1 LTAPHPAPTD
11 NEISKTATVPS
22 LEKHIY
28 LASRSARRR
37 DLLKQMGVN
46 FEMLLL
52 REGAGRDAD
61 FDESEL
67 PGETPREYV
76 VRVAR
81 LKAEAGWLRLEQRRL
96 IRHPVLA
103 ADTTVAL
110 GDTIL
115 AKPTDREDAVAML
128 KQLSGTVHH
137 VYTALAI
144 KLYDSLQEA
153 LSVTEVR
160 FRELSDDEIRRYIA
174 TGEPLDK
181 AGAYG
186 IQGKASIFIES
197 INGSYTGV
205 VGLPIFETARLL
217 GHFGFQLL

>member
-1 LTAPHPAPTD
+1 M
-11 NEISKTATVPS
+11 PS

-52 REGAGRDAD
+52 REGPGRGAD
-61 FDESEL
+61 FDEVQLS
-67 PGETPREYV
+67 GETPRDYV

-81 LKAEAGWLRLEQRRL
+81 LKADAGWVRLEQRRL
-96 IRHPVLA
+96 MRHPVLA

-110 GDTIL
+110 GNTIL
-115 AKPTDREDAVAML
+115 AKPADREDAVAML
-128 KQLSGTVHH
+128 KQLSGGLHH
-137 VYTALAI
+137 VYTAVAV
-144 KLYDSLQEA
+144 KFYDSVKEA

-160 FRELSDDEIRRYIA
+160 FRELSDDEIRRYVSS
-174 TGEPLDK
+174 GDPLDK

-186 IQGKASIFIES
+186 IQGKASMFIQS

-205 VGLPIFETARLL
+205 VGLPTFETAQLL
-217 GHFGFQLL
+217 GNFGFQLP

>member
-1 LTAPHPAPTD
+1 LTAHPAPTD
-11 NEISKTATVPS
+11 NEISTTAIVPS

-61 FDESEL
+61 FNESEL

-96 IRHPVLA
+96 MRHPVLA

-115 AKPTDREDAVAML
+115 AKPADREDAVAML

-137 VYTALAI
+137 VYTAVAI
-144 KLYDSLQEA
+144 KFYDSLKEA

-160 FRELSDDEIRRYIA
+160 FRELSDDEIRRFVA

-186 IQGKASIFIES
+186 IQGKASMFIET

>member
-1 LTAPHPAPTD
+1 M
-11 NEISKTATVPS
+11 PS

-52 REGAGRDAD
+52 REGPGRSAD
-61 FDESEL
+61 FDEVQL
-67 PGETPREYV
+67 PGETPRDYV
-76 VRVAR
+76 IRVAR
-81 LKAEAGWLRLEQRRL
+81 LKADAGWVRLEQRRL
-96 IRHPVLA
+96 MRHPVLA

-110 GDTIL
+110 GNTIL
-115 AKPTDREDAVAML
+115 AKPADREDAVAML
-128 KQLSGTVHH
+128 KQLSGGLHH
-137 VYTALAI
+137 VYTAVAV
-144 KLYDSLQEA
+144 KFYDSVKET

-160 FRELSDDEIRRYIA
+160 FRELSDDEIRRYVSS
-174 TGEPLDK
+174 GDPLDK

-186 IQGKASIFIES
+186 IQGKASMFIQS

-205 VGLPIFETARLL
+205 VGLPTFETAQLL
-217 GHFGFQLL
+217 GNFGFQLP

>member
-1 LTAPHPAPTD
+1 LTAHPAPTD
-11 NEISKTATVPS
+11 NETSKTATVPS

-52 REGAGRDAD
+52 REGPGRDAD
-61 FDESEL
+61 FNESEL

-96 IRHPVLA
+96 MRHPVLA

-115 AKPTDREDAVAML
+115 AKPADREDAVAML

-137 VYTALAI
+137 VYTAVAI
-144 KLYDSLQEA
+144 KFYDSLKEA

-160 FRELSDDEIRRYIA
+160 FRELSDDEIRRFVA

-186 IQGKASIFIES
+186 IQGKASMFIET

-205 VGLPIFETARLL
+205 VGLPVFETARLL

>member
-1 LTAPHPAPTD
+1 M
-11 NEISKTATVPS
+11 PS

-61 FDESEL
+61 FNESEL
-67 PGETPREYV
+67 PGETPRDYV

-96 IRHPVLA
+96 MRHPVLA

-110 GDTIL
+110 GDNIL
-115 AKPTDREDAVAML
+115 AKPNDREEAVAML

-137 VYTALAI
+137 VYTAVAI
-144 KLYDSLQEA
+144 KVHDSLREA
-153 LSVTEVR
+153 LSVTDVR
-160 FRELSDDEIRRYIA
+160 FRELSDDEIRRFVA

-186 IQGKASIFIES
+186 IQGKASMFIES

>member
-1 LTAPHPAPTD
+1 M
-11 NEISKTATVPS
+11 PS

-52 REGAGRDAD
+52 REGPGRGAD
-61 FDESEL
+61 FDEAQL
-67 PGETPREYV
+67 PGETPRDYV

-81 LKAEAGWLRLEQRRL
+81 LKADAGWVRLEQRRL
-96 IRHPVLA
+96 MRHPVLA

-110 GDTIL
+110 GNSIL
-115 AKPTDREDAVAML
+115 SKPVDREDAVAML
-128 KQLSGTVHH
+128 KQLSGSTHQ
-137 VYTALAI
+137 VYTAVAV
-144 KLYDSLQEA
+144 KFYDSVKET

-160 FRELSDDEIRRYIA
+160 IRELTDDEIRRYVSS
-174 TGEPLDK
+174 GDPLDK

-186 IQGKASIFIES
+186 IQGKASMFIES
-197 INGSYTGV
+197 INGSYSGV
-205 VGLPIFETARLL
+205 VGLPMFETAQLL
-217 GHFGFQLL
+217 GNFGFQLP

>member
-1 LTAPHPAPTD
+1 M
-11 NEISKTATVPS
+11 PS

-52 REGAGRDAD
+52 REGPGRGAD
-61 FDESEL
+61 FDEAQL
-67 PGETPREYV
+67 PGEAPRDYV

-81 LKAEAGWLRLEQRRL
+81 LKADAGWVRLEQRRL
-96 IRHPVLA
+96 MRHPVLA

-110 GDTIL
+110 GDSIL
-115 AKPTDREDAVAML
+115 SKPADREDAVAML
-128 KQLSGTVHH
+128 KQLSGSTHQ
-137 VYTALAI
+137 VYTAVAV
-144 KLYDSLQEA
+144 KFYDAVKET

-160 FRELSDDEIRRYIA
+160 IRELSDDEIRRYVSS
-174 TGEPLDK
+174 GDPLDK

-186 IQGKASIFIES
+186 IQGKASMFIES
-197 INGSYTGV
+197 INGSYSGV
-205 VGLPIFETARLL
+205 VGLPVFETAQLL
-217 GHFGFQLL
+217 GNFGFQLP

>member
-1 LTAPHPAPTD
+1 M
-11 NEISKTATVPS
+11 PS

-61 FDESEL
+61 FDESPIGNEL
-67 PGETPREYV
+67 PRDYV

-96 IRHPVLA
+96 MRHPVLA
-103 ADTTVAL
+103 GDTTVAFN
-110 GDTIL
+110 DTIL
-115 AKPTDREDAVAML
+115 AKPKDREDAVAML

-137 VYTALAI
+137 VYTAVAV
-144 KLYDSLQEA
+144 KFHDAMREA

-160 FRELSDDEIRRYIA
+160 LRELSDDEIRRYIA
-174 TGEPLDK
+174 TGDPMDK

-186 IQGKASIFIES
+186 IQGKASMFIES
-197 INGSYTGV
+197 INGSYSGV
-205 VGLPIFETARLL
+205 VGLPVFETSRLL
-217 GHFGFQLL
+217 AHFGFQLL

>member
-1 LTAPHPAPTD
+1 VPA
-11 NEISKTATVPS
+11 

-46 FEMLLL
+46 FEILLL
-52 REGAGRDAD
+52 REGAGRNAD
-61 FDESEL
+61 FNESEL

-96 IRHPVLA
+96 MRHPVLA

-137 VYTALAI
+137 VYTGMAV

-160 FRELSDDEIRRYIA
+160 FRELSDDEIRRYVA

-186 IQGKASIFIES
+186 IQGKASLFIES

-205 VGLPIFETARLL
+205 VGLPVFETARLL

>member
-1 LTAPHPAPTD
+1 M
-11 NEISKTATVPS
+11 PS

-52 REGAGRDAD
+52 REGPGRSAD
-61 FDESEL
+61 FDEVQL
-67 PGETPREYV
+67 PGETPRDYV

-81 LKAEAGWLRLEQRRL
+81 LKADAGWVRLEQRRL
-96 IRHPVLA
+96 MRHPVLA

-110 GDTIL
+110 GNAIL
-115 AKPTDREDAVAML
+115 AKPVDREDAVAML
-128 KQLSGTVHH
+128 KQLSGSTHH
-137 VYTALAI
+137 VYTAVAV
-144 KLYDSLQEA
+144 KFYDSVKET
-153 LSVTEVR
+153 LSATEVR
-160 FRELSDDEIRRYIA
+160 FRELSDDEIRRYVSS
-174 TGEPLDK
+174 GDPLDK

-186 IQGKASIFIES
+186 IQGKASMFIQS

-205 VGLPIFETARLL
+205 VGLPTFETAQLL
-217 GHFGFQLL
+217 GNFGFQLP

>member
-1 LTAPHPAPTD
+1 M
-11 NEISKTATVPS
+11 PS

-52 REGAGRDAD
+52 REGPGRGAD
-61 FDESEL
+61 FDEAQL
-67 PGETPREYV
+67 PGETPRDYV

-81 LKAEAGWLRLEQRRL
+81 LKADAGWERLEQRRL
-96 IRHPVLA
+96 MRHPVLA

-110 GDTIL
+110 GNSIL
-115 AKPTDREDAVAML
+115 SKPTDREDAVAML
-128 KQLSGTVHH
+128 KQLSGSTHQ
-137 VYTALAI
+137 VYTAVAV
-144 KLYDSLQEA
+144 KFYDSVKET

-160 FRELSDDEIRRYIA
+160 IRELTDEEIRRYVSS
-174 TGEPLDK
+174 GDPLDK

-186 IQGKASIFIES
+186 IQGKASMFIES
-197 INGSYTGV
+197 INGSYSGV
-205 VGLPIFETARLL
+205 VGLPVFETAQLL
-217 GHFGFQLL
+217 GNFGFQLP

>member
-1 LTAPHPAPTD
+1 M
-11 NEISKTATVPS
+11 PS

-52 REGAGRDAD
+52 REGPGRSAD
-61 FDESEL
+61 FDEVQL
-67 PGETPREYV
+67 PGETPRDYV

-81 LKAEAGWLRLEQRRL
+81 LKADAGWVRLEQRRL
-96 IRHPVLA
+96 MRHPVLA

-110 GDTIL
+110 GNTIL
-115 AKPTDREDAVAML
+115 AKPADREDAVAML
-128 KQLSGTVHH
+128 KQLSGSTHH
-137 VYTALAI
+137 VYTAVAV
-144 KLYDSLQEA
+144 KFYDSIKET

-160 FRELSDDEIRRYIA
+160 FRELSDDEIRRYVSS
-174 TGEPLDK
+174 GDPLDK

-186 IQGKASIFIES
+186 IQGKASMFIQS

-205 VGLPIFETARLL
+205 VGLPTFETAQLL
-217 GHFGFQLL
+217 GNFGFQLP

>member
-1 LTAPHPAPTD
+1 M
-11 NEISKTATVPS
+11 PS

-61 FDESEL
+61 FDESPIGNEL
-67 PGETPREYV
+67 PRDYV

-96 IRHPVLA
+96 MRHPVLSG
-103 ADTTVAL
+103 DTTVAFN
-110 GDTIL
+110 DTIL
-115 AKPTDREDAVAML
+115 AKPKDREDAVAML
-128 KQLSGTVHH
+128 KALSGTVHL
-137 VYTALAI
+137 VYTAIAV
-144 KLYDSLQEA
+144 KFHESLREA

-160 FRELSDDEIRRYIA
+160 LRELSDDEIRRYVA
-174 TGEPLDK
+174 TGDPMDK

-186 IQGKASIFIES
+186 IQGKASMFIES
-197 INGSYTGV
+197 INGSYSGV
-205 VGLPIFETARLL
+205 VGLPMFETSQLL
-217 GHFGFQLL
+217 SQFGFQLL

>member
-1 LTAPHPAPTD
+1 M
-11 NEISKTATVPS
+11 PS

-52 REGAGRDAD
+52 REGPGRGAD
-61 FDESEL
+61 FDESQL
-67 PGETPREYV
+67 SSETPRDYV

-81 LKAEAGWLRLEQRRL
+81 LKADAGWVRLEQRRL
-96 IRHPVLA
+96 MRHPVLA

-110 GDTIL
+110 GNTIL

-128 KQLSGTVHH
+128 KQLSGSMHH
-137 VYTALAI
+137 VYTAIAV
-144 KLYDSLQEA
+144 KFYDTVKET

-160 FRELSDDEIRRYIA
+160 FRELTDDEIRRYVA
-174 TGEPLDK
+174 SGEPLDK

-186 IQGKASIFIES
+186 IQGKASMFIES
-197 INGSYTGV
+197 INGSYSGV
-205 VGLPIFETARLL
+205 VGLPMFETAQLL
-217 GHFGFQLL
+217 GNFGFQLP

>member
-1 LTAPHPAPTD
+1 M
-11 NEISKTATVPS
+11 PS

-61 FDESEL
+61 FDESQISNES
-67 PGETPREYV
+67 PRDYV

-96 IRHPVLA
+96 MRHPVLSG
-103 ADTTVAL
+103 DTTVAFN
-110 GDTIL
+110 DTIL
-115 AKPTDREDAVAML
+115 AKPKDREDAVAML
-128 KQLSGTVHH
+128 KELSGTVHL
-137 VYTALAI
+137 VYTAVAV
-144 KLYDSLQEA
+144 KFHESLREA

-160 FRELSDDEIRRYIA
+160 LRELSDDEIRRYVA
-174 TGEPLDK
+174 TGDPMDK

-186 IQGKASIFIES
+186 IQGKASMFIES
-197 INGSYTGV
+197 INGSYSGV
-205 VGLPIFETARLL
+205 VGLPMFETSQLL
-217 GHFGFQLL
+217 SQFGFQLL

>member
-1 LTAPHPAPTD
+1 
-11 NEISKTATVPS
+11 VPS

-52 REGAGRDAD
+52 REGPGRSAD
-61 FDESEL
+61 FDEAQL
-67 PGETPREYV
+67 PGETPRDYV

-81 LKAEAGWLRLEQRRL
+81 LKADAGWIRLEQRRL
-96 IRHPVLA
+96 MRHPVLA

-110 GDTIL
+110 GDRIL
-115 AKPTDREDAVAML
+115 AKPADREDAVAML
-128 KQLSGTVHH
+128 KQLSGTLHH
-137 VYTALAI
+137 VYTAVAV
-144 KLYDSLQEA
+144 KFYDSMKEA

-160 FRELSDDEIRRYIA
+160 FRELGDDEIRRYVA
-174 TGEPLDK
+174 SGDPLDK

-186 IQGKASIFIES
+186 IQGKASMFIES

-205 VGLPIFETARLL
+205 VGLPTFETARLL
-217 GHFGFQLL
+217 GNFGFQLP

>member
-1 LTAPHPAPTD
+1 M
-11 NEISKTATVPS
+11 PS

-61 FDESEL
+61 FDESPISNEL
-67 PGETPREYV
+67 PRDYV

-96 IRHPVLA
+96 MRHPVLSG
-103 ADTTVAL
+103 DTTVAFN
-110 GDTIL
+110 DTIL
-115 AKPTDREDAVAML
+115 AKPKDREDAVAML
-128 KQLSGTVHH
+128 KELSGTVHL
-137 VYTALAI
+137 VYTAVAV
-144 KLYDSLQEA
+144 KFHESLREA

-160 FRELSDDEIRRYIA
+160 LRELSDDEIRRYVA
-174 TGEPLDK
+174 TGDPMDK

-186 IQGKASIFIES
+186 IQGKASMFIES
-197 INGSYTGV
+197 INGSYSGV
-205 VGLPIFETARLL
+205 VGLPIFETSQLL
-217 GHFGFQLL
+217 SQFGFQLL

>member
-1 LTAPHPAPTD
+1 MTPPIGRD
-11 NEISKTATVPS
+11 KTKSRTHVAS

-46 FEMLLL
+46 FEVLLL

-61 FDESEL
+61 FDEAQIGNEL
-67 PGETPREYV
+67 PRDYV

-96 IRHPVLA
+96 MRHPVLA
-103 ADTTVAL
+103 GDTTVAFN
-110 GDTIL
+110 DTIL
-115 AKPTDREDAVAML
+115 VKPADREDAVAML
-128 KQLSGTVHH
+128 KQLSGTTHQ
-137 VYTALAI
+137 VYTAVAV
-144 KLYDSLQEA
+144 KFHDSLQEA

-160 FRELSDDEIRRYIA
+160 LRELSDDEIRRYVA
-174 TGEPLDK
+174 SGDPMDK

-186 IQGKASIFIES
+186 IQGKASMFIES
-197 INGSYTGV
+197 INGSYSGV
-205 VGLPIFETARLL
+205 VGLPMFETSRLL
-217 GHFGFQLL
+217 THLGFQLL

>member
-1 LTAPHPAPTD
+1 M
-11 NEISKTATVPS
+11 PS

-52 REGAGRDAD
+52 REGPGRGAD
-61 FDESEL
+61 FDEAQL
-67 PGETPREYV
+67 PGETPRDYV

-81 LKAEAGWLRLEQRRL
+81 LKADAGWERLEQRRL
-96 IRHPVLA
+96 MRHPVLA

-110 GDTIL
+110 GNSIL
-115 AKPTDREDAVAML
+115 SKPTDREDAVAML
-128 KQLSGTVHH
+128 KQLSGSTHQ
-137 VYTALAI
+137 VYTAVAV
-144 KLYDSLQEA
+144 KFYDSVKET

-160 FRELSDDEIRRYIA
+160 IRELTDDEIRRYVSS
-174 TGEPLDK
+174 GDPLDK

-186 IQGKASIFIES
+186 IQGKASMFIES
-197 INGSYTGV
+197 INGSYSGV
-205 VGLPIFETARLL
+205 VGLPVFETAQLL
-217 GHFGFQLL
+217 GNFGFQLP